1 MNGIAGVLGSSGT
14 IGHYVTQKLLDNG
27 VEVIGGQR
35 RKNKYFENKNGFKW
49 LQTDVSDP
57 DSLKG
62 FCKQCDA
69 VVNCIS
75 PAYIY
80 GKLVAEAA
88 AECGAAYIDGVDIIN
103 KESKLPED
111 GVYVISGGYVPGLS
125 EYLPYVLSKKEFD
138 TFEKGVIYQ
147 GGTELCSDQAFADIV
162 LSAGIS
168 GYGDAYYNDGA
179 VRPFRSMM
187 SRRYRLSGF
196 NKEVMLKS
204 YLGNEMLHLGK
215 RINAR
220 KLYWFNAYED
230 MRIIKLLM
238 ESLRASAGKEKEQAA
253 DIIKKY
259 IGDARKDFYVNDD
272 TQPYAVLGMELS
284 GKKDGRDKIIE
295 CVLHLKNS
303 SRLCGF
309 MLGETA
315 LAVLKKRPQ
324 SGFYCA
330 YEMID
335 EEYMDRLVHELS
347 EGEQLSIREI
357 SKEGSIIFDIDVPIK
372 SSRFNWDINSF
383 AHTLTDTAVMSTKS
397 S

>member
-1 MNGIAGVLGSSGT
+1 MQAPSVVCCRCSP
-14 IGHYVTQKLLDNG
+14 TQK
-27 VEVIGGQR
+27 
-35 RKNKYFENKNGFKW
+35 
-49 LQTDVSDP
+49 
-57 DSLKG
+57 
-62 FCKQCDA
+62 
-69 VVNCIS
+69 
-75 PAYIY
+75 
-80 GKLVAEAA
+80 
-88 AECGAAYIDGVDIIN
+88 
-103 KESKLPED
+103 
-111 GVYVISGGYVPGLS
+111 
-125 EYLPYVLSKKEFD
+125 
-138 TFEKGVIYQ
+138 
-147 GGTELCSDQAFADIV
+147 
-162 LSAGIS
+162 
-168 GYGDAYYNDGA
+168 
-179 VRPFRSMM
+179 
-187 SRRYRLSGF
+187 
-196 NKEVMLKS
+196 
-204 YLGNEMLHLGK
+204 
-215 RINAR
+215 
-220 KLYWFNAYED
+220 
-230 MRIIKLLM
+230 RIIVK
-238 ESLRASAGKEKEQAA
+238 S
-253 DIIKKY
+253 IKKY